1 MNPFFELVMKELIV
15 NSCEVLDA
23 HIYIYIFYRDFLIGF
38 SQDFYVV
45 GTIIITV
52 FSCKNNS
59 KTTNKPQRICNMPK
73 IIQQLSNGPST
84 ATHLV

>member
-23 HIYIYIFYRDFLIGF
+23 HICIYIFYGDFLIGF
-38 SQDFYVV
+38 SQDSYVV

-52 FSCKNNS
+52 FSWKNNNS
-59 KTTNKPQRICNMPK
+59 KTTNKPQRIRNMTN
-73 IIQQLSNGPST
+73 IHQLGRGT
-84 ATHLV
+84 YAETHLV